1 MLDGRP
7 LVKEFPEAPE
17 EITIYQAI
25 GLLHNLERP
34 KSQKALM
41 AHYLIHDPVV
51 RTWVLASLMH
61 KANRLDGNLLQA
73 VMHVAR
79 RSAFLRRLAV
89 PLLLKAFRFD
99 LVAKIEEM
107 ETAVGSD
114 IGKVNAELLKAVR
127 LNDYKAQVA
136 LHEKLYLYTGNLRH
150 ITEARDIA
158 RLRLNWKDALKP
170 MLRVI
175 FTHLEP
181 LQGSIISLLRM
192 LEREDAREE
201 FKSVARS
208 IHGNNDIK
216 LAIVYAAAQLHYWEK
231 NYERTI
237 KIFEESGVLDAT
249 KDRLSLIN
257 NLVAS
262 SYEKLGDYEKAGQ
275 WYKQQNDAL
284 KKADLK
290 AERFMSEL
298 DRRAGWNI
306 PKLPPAE
313 RDNYFIMTG
322 FPRSGTTLLENALAS
337 HPDIATCEETSS
349 LIGSIHTAYTSKLAQ
364 DPDNNKIGLRALLHR
379 NLYFQNLTRYVD
391 KPDPKVIIDKT
402 PIIGANIKYLEKIVP
417 EMRYIF
423 SIRHP
428 YDVVLSNYKQD
439 YAQNIAMAAFN
450 DIFEA
455 CVQYDYVMRNWFEV
469 FPGETDRV
477 YYIKYDELVNDF
489 DRVIGGALDHL
500 GVDWTD
506 EVRNFAENSSNRAVR
521 TPSYANVRKGLTIGV
536 QTSWQKFEF
545 LFDDK
550 CRELLDPWVERHG
563 YAA

>member
-1 MLDGRP
+1 MYSQARAA
-7 LVKEFPEAPE
+7 K
-17 EITIYQAI
+17 TIY
-25 GLLHNLERP
+25 
-34 KSQKALM
+34 
-41 AHYLIHDPVV
+41 
-51 RTWVLASLMH
+51 
-61 KANRLDGNLLQA
+61 
-73 VMHVAR
+73 
-79 RSAFLRRLAV
+79 
-89 PLLLKAFRFD
+89 
-99 LVAKIEEM
+99 
-107 ETAVGSD
+107 
-114 IGKVNAELLKAVR
+114 
-127 LNDYKAQVA
+127 
-136 LHEKLYLYTGNLRH
+136 
-150 ITEARDIA
+150 
-158 RLRLNWKDALKP
+158 
-170 MLRVI
+170 
-175 FTHLEP
+175 
-181 LQGSIISLLRM
+181 
-192 LEREDAREE
+192 
-201 FKSVARS
+201 
-208 IHGNNDIK
+208 
-216 LAIVYAAAQLHYWEK
+216 
-231 NYERTI
+231 
-237 KIFEESGVLDAT
+237 
-249 KDRLSLIN
+249 
-257 NLVAS
+257 
-262 SYEKLGDYEKAGQ
+262 
-275 WYKQQNDAL
+275 
-284 KKADLK
+284 
-290 AERFMSEL
+290 
-298 DRRAGWNI
+298 
-306 PKLPPAE
+306 
-313 RDNYFIMTG
+313 
-322 FPRSGTTLLENALAS
+322 
-337 HPDIATCEETSS
+337 
-349 LIGSIHTAYTSKLAQ
+349 TAYTSKLAQ